1 MMSEVRKLVKL
12 LFIFAAAFAISI
24 SMLIPTLA
32 KLFEV
37 SILNYTNFTSGFN
50 LSWVAL
56 GVAIGLAS
64 ICFVRKCIK
73 RRLFSILKNWAK
85 RRHLAENRM
94 MRFETAIQNM
104 RHGISMFDAEGK
116 LVICNP
122 TYLELYNLRS
132 NEIVPGISIDEIF
145 EMRNRN
151 GAAPKIKGVV
161 GSHSLEGT
169 REVQDGGSEFELEN
183 GRYVSIDRKMMP
195 DGSWVSIH
203 MDITE
208 KKAAEAKISHMAFH
222 DALTGLA
229 NRRQLL
235 EYFQR
240 SLSRTKRGESLAALC
255 IDLDHFKPIN
265 DSLGHS
271 FGDKLLCAV
280 AERISSIT
288 RGRDMV
294 ARVGGDEFFII
305 QVAQQQPASAIA
317 LSQRLVDIISHPFE
331 IDGHSVVLGTSIGVS
346 LAPSDGTD
354 PETLFKNAD
363 LAMYQSKSR
372 GRGRFSF
379 FEQTMDDKAHER
391 HQLERDLRKAIVARE
406 FEVYYQPIVNIE
418 EDRVSGFEA
427 LLRWNH
433 PYKGLVPPDQFI
445 PLAEETGLI
454 VPIGEWVV
462 NQACLEA
469 KKWGNDLHVA
479 VNLSPV
485 QFRGNKLVPMVRA
498 ALAESGLD
506 ARLLELEIT
515 ESLLLQDTEHTI
527 GILQLLKSLGVR
539 IAVDD
544 FGTGYSSLGYLQ
556 KFAFDKIKVDRSFI
570 RELHNNPHSIAI
582 IRAVTG
588 LSRSLSMTTTAEGV
602 ETREQLDQMIAE
614 GCTEVQG
621 YFFGKPSPAC
631 EVAVFLRKFHGMTA
645 VAA

>member
-1 MMSEVRKLVKL
+1 MMTEVRIFVRL
-12 LFIFAAAFAISI
+12 LWIVGAAFAISI
-24 SMLIPTLA
+24 SLLIPALGQ
-32 KLFEV
+32 LIQVQFLG
-37 SILNYTNFTSGFN
+37 LNNFTTQLDFV
-50 LSWVAL
+50 WV
-56 GVAIGLAS
+56 VAGIAVGTATIWYIQRS
-64 ICFVRKCIK
+64 VKHGMRAIIERWKQRRQVADTRKM
-73 RRLFSILKNWAK
+73 
-85 RRHLAENRM
+85 H
-94 MRFETAIQNM
+94 FETAIQNM
-104 RHGISMFDAEGK
+104 RHGICMFDCRGK
-116 LVICNP
+116 MIICNSI
-122 TYLELYNLRS
+122 YLELYNLDAQ
-132 NEIVPGISIDEIF
+132 EAIPGISIDNIF

-151 GAAPKIKGVV
+151 GAAPKPNKVS
-161 GSHSLEGT
+161 GSNSLEAT
-169 REVQDGGSEFELEN
+169 KDAQDGTSEFELEN

-195 DGSWVSIH
+195 DGGWVSVH
-203 MDITE
+203 MDITG
-208 KKAAEAKISHMAFH
+208 KKATEAKIAHMAYH

-240 SLSRTKRGESLAALC
+240 SLSRTKRGETLAAFCL
-255 IDLDHFKPIN
+255 DLDHFKPIN

-280 AERISSIT
+280 ADRISSIT
-288 RGRDMV
+288 RGHDMV
-294 ARVGGDEFFII
+294 ARLGGDEFFIL
-305 QVAQQQPASAIA
+305 QVAQQQPASASA
-317 LSQRLVDIISHPFE
+317 LAQRLVDVIAQPFE
-331 IDGHSVVLGTSIGVS
+331 IDGHSVVLGTSIGIS

-363 LAMYQSKSR
+363 MAMYQSKAR
-372 GRGRFSF
+372 GRGRYSF
-379 FEQTMDDKAHER
+379 FESLMDSKAQER
-391 HQLERDLRKAIVARE
+391 HQLERDLRKAISACE

-433 PYKGLVPPDQFI
+433 PTKGLVPPDQFI

-454 VPIGEWVV
+454 IPIGEWVIK
-462 NQACLEA
+462 QACAEA

-479 VNLSPV
+479 VNLSPI
-485 QFRGNKLVPMVRA
+485 QFRGNTLVPTVMSV
-498 ALAESGLD
+498 LAESGLD

-515 ESLLLQDTEHTI
+515 ETLLLQDTEHTI
-527 GILQLLKSLGVR
+527 GILEILKWLGIR

-570 RELHNNPHSIAI
+570 RELHNKPQSIAI

-588 LSRSLSMTTTAEGV
+588 LSRSLCMTTTAEGV

-621 YFFGKPSPAC
+621 FLFGRPKPASD
-631 EVAVFLRKFHGMTA
+631 VARYLREFHGITA